1 MAKPEFY
8 ESEEKKSYST
18 VFLLA
23 VALLLACSVWAI
35 WQDSFSRHLWKKLKT
50 DFYRTA
56 IDRYNGELAKE
67 DERLAAAPEYVTLTN
82 ELKAAQASLDGGPAA
97 AEIARLE
104 KELAAAEIRVTETD
118 LDLRIVKS
126 EIEEAWYLIEKAEH
140 SGAGSEKE
148 HAHLHELEERKAQ
161 LQTVYDEALKHRDD
175 TLAAI
180 DKVKDQEKV
189 LVTKLEDWNKP
200 REAIELKMDAVSWQ
214 MLGGRVPKV
223 PMIDQ
228 IVLPGFERNNFEQW
242 VDRVER
248 CENCH
253 VAIDK
258 AGFDDLPNP
267 MKTHPN
273 RAYYL
278 GNHEP
283 AQFGCTPCHGG
294 QGASINSVEQAHGK
308 VHFWEDP
315 LLNTKERIQSKCINC
330 HLSTEGVE
338 GAQIVARGA
347 ALFRDMGCH
356 GCHLV
361 KGYGDLP
368 KAGPSLKRIGAK
380 VSPEWLVDWIQEPK
394 KFRPR
399 SRMPHFFL
407 TRDESVAIAGY
418 LLSSSANEGKAWLDA
433 HPDPSGIDAGSSD
446 LVAEG
451 ERLTHSLGCL
461 GCHGFK
467 PDEFASQVAVG
478 KDTAPN
484 LARIAE
490 KTDARWMFHW
500 IKDPR
505 TYSATARMP
514 RLRLSD
520 QEARAITSYLATLK
534 QGAPPAAD
542 AALRAKLA
550 DPATAE
556 EGGKLI
562 RKYGCFGCHY
572 INGMEAE
579 SRVSVELSSFSDKH
593 VEELFFG
600 DRLDLPATWEAWT
613 VNKILTPRTYETE
626 RIEQNMPEFGFAEE
640 DARALMVFL
649 GGQSDKKINERYKP
663 DVKGREAVLK
673 HGREVVSYYNCQ
685 GCHSF
690 DGHDGAIRKYYKE
703 NIENAPPILA
713 GEGKKLQPEWF
724 FDFIMKPMRLRP
736 WLDVRMPTFGLS
748 DPEAAAIVD
757 YFGALEG
764 HQFSTVVLESREEA
778 HTAAI
783 AHRDHPEEYFDCYS
797 CHPAT
802 KSAEPTYSV
811 AKTPLTAAEVAAW
824 MKENLGVES
833 TGGSHASMAPFLGD
847 HASGAGG
854 G

>member
-1 MAKPEFY
+1 
-8 ESEEKKSYST
+8 
-18 VFLLA
+18 
-23 VALLLACSVWAI
+23 
-35 WQDSFSRHLWKKLKT
+35 
-50 DFYRTA
+50 
-56 IDRYNGELAKE
+56 
-67 DERLAAAPEYVTLTN
+67 
-82 ELKAAQASLDGGPAA
+82 
-97 AEIARLE
+97 
-104 KELAAAEIRVTETD
+104 
-118 LDLRIVKS
+118 
-126 EIEEAWYLIEKAEH
+126 
-140 SGAGSEKE
+140 
-148 HAHLHELEERKAQ
+148 
-161 LQTVYDEALKHRDD
+161 
-175 TLAAI
+175 
-180 DKVKDQEKV
+180 
-189 LVTKLEDWNKP
+189 
-200 REAIELKMDAVSWQ
+200 MDAVSWQ

-433 HPDPSGIDAGSSD
+433 HPDPSGIDAGSSE

-451 ERLTHSLGCL
+451 ERLTQSLGCL
-461 GCHGFK
+461 GCHGFED
-467 PDEFASQVAVG
+467 DEFASQVAVG

-490 KTDARWMFHW
+490 QSGIRMVTIHGRNRFQFYDG
-500 IKDPR
+500 
-505 TYSATARMP
+505 SADWSFVRQVKEAVKIPVVVNGDITTLDEAAEA
-514 RLRLSD
+514 LRLSGAD
-520 QEARAITSYLATLK
+520 GVMVGRGAYGRPWFLK
-534 QGAPPAAD
+534 QVMHFLRTGERLPDPPL
-542 AALRAKLA
+542 LRQFETVLA
-550 DPATAE
+550 HYRDMLSHYGIATGVKIA
-556 EGGKLI
+556 
-562 RKYGCFGCHY
+562 RKHLAWYSKGLFGSSEFRTA
-572 INGMEAE
+572 IN
-579 SRVSVELSSFSDKH
+579 RCDTPDQVERLLSDF
-593 VEELFFG
+593 
-600 DRLDLPATWEAWT
+600 
-613 VNKILTPRTYETE
+613 Y
-626 RIEQNMPEFGFAEE
+626 MPLLE
-640 DARALMVFL
+640 
-649 GGQSDKKINERYKP
+649 
-663 DVKGREAVLK
+663 REA
-673 HGREVVSYYNCQ
+673 
-685 GCHSF
+685 
-690 DGHDGAIRKYYKE
+690 A
-703 NIENAPPILA
+703 
-713 GEGKKLQPEWF
+713 
-724 FDFIMKPMRLRP
+724 
-736 WLDVRMPTFGLS
+736 
-748 DPEAAAIVD
+748 
-757 YFGALEG
+757 
-764 HQFSTVVLESREEA
+764 
-778 HTAAI
+778 
-783 AHRDHPEEYFDCYS
+783 
-797 CHPAT
+797 
-802 KSAEPTYSV
+802 
-811 AKTPLTAAEVAAW
+811 
-824 MKENLGVES
+824 
-833 TGGSHASMAPFLGD
+833 
-847 HASGAGG
+847 
-854 G
+854 